1 MRLSKLRK
9 KRSRGS
15 TLLEVMVAG
24 ALLPIGM
31 SALLILLLR
40 TSLLTR
46 DTSLDLQAVQ
56 FGDGLVQEYEALG
69 YNGLTPQT
77 VTGLSPPSGDSRI
90 KGKIEVTQSN
100 TGSNPFFTIKSTVT
114 WTDSNGQDHNRDFTG
129 TVPQ

>member
-1 MRLSKLRK
+1 
-9 KRSRGS
+9 
-15 TLLEVMVAG
+15 MVAG

-40 TSLLTR
+40 TSFLTR

-69 YNGLTPQT
+69 YNGLAPQK
-77 VTGLSPPSGDSRI
+77 VTGLSPPGGDSRI
-90 KGKIEVTQSN
+90 SGTVDVGQIL
-100 TGSNPFFTIKSTVT
+100 TGSNPYFTIKSTVT
-114 WTDSNGQDHNRDFTG
+114 WTDSNGQKHNRDFFG